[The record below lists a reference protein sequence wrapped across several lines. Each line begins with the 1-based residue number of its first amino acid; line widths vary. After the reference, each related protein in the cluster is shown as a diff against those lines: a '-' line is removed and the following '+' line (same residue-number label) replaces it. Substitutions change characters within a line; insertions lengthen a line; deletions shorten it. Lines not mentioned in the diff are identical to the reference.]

1 VLAGV
6 HHVLLV
12 RVTAPPDLRAR
23 RIAAREGLTV
33 DAAADLVRRSDRD
46 RAARVRF
53 LYHADW
59 EDPLR
64 YHLVL
69 NTAELG
75 VRDAVDLLGR
85 AVDDERFRPTADSQQ
100 GAVDRGAV
108 AGARAAL
115 LADVRT
121 RRLWLEALECRGG
134 LLTLRGVADREEQRV
149 LAGALAA
156 QILGVTAV
164 ANEIVIAPDGT
175 LGSTFTR

>member
-1 VLAGV
+1 
-6 HHVLLV
+6 
-12 RVTAPPDLRAR
+12 
-23 RIAAREGLTV
+23 
-33 DAAADLVRRSDRD
+33 
-46 RAARVRF
+46 
-53 LYHADW
+53 
-59 EDPLR
+59 
-64 YHLVL
+64 
-69 NTAELG
+69 
-75 VRDAVDLLGR
+75 
-85 AVDDERFRPTADSQQ
+85 
-100 GAVDRGAV
+100 
-108 AGARAAL
+108 L